1 MSNSS
6 TPVPEKSPLGEV
18 SVSGIQP
25 AFTQNGETQ
34 STTPNKPTPNIISPT
49 PQHTLVEQDKSES
62 VPPPKQSISQKLR
75 SKLPTYNQFKKTL
88 KADIALT
95 VVLIL
100 VLDRT
105 TNIGIGQGTLLT
117 CISMIFFCPVKPIGL
132 QVEVVTLSLLGVMVT
147 AAWSFL
153 GMYLANLS
161 RDHTKANPLQASSG
175 VILEIFLFIGTFF
188 LNWVR
193 SNYPKANFAGIL
205 GCIVLIFAMTTAA
218 IVPTFSPTVIWTFV
232 IPICIGAGFALLIDI
247 VIWPEDTANDCLTM
261 FATTLESFNQ
271 LLTKQVEVFLQDPYS
286 ELPGQAT
293 PLSVI
298 HGQLQGNIMMLIE
311 SKRAVQREVLYSR
324 LTAKDFSYLTKLVKS
339 MRIPL
344 HGIGLSRVI
353 EQEMYDAQS
362 GGVLQKWQ
370 TVNLT
375 SNPVLEDFSSIHSD
389 SQSEATTDT
398 AQLIQEYH
406 EILNVIRPI
415 CNNLAVECKTAVTE
429 CMTRL
434 NGLHNRRDKGKPETS
449 PQLPNLAEQPKDE
462 GLSTSNATSVA
473 FAARLRMAI
482 ENFEKDRISG
492 MDRLFSSKLT
502 ERDPHRAM
510 LLLLLFQYNLREYAD
525 KVLEMADF
533 ITKLEK
539 ERQKRHIGW
548 PNITLKKWLKGD
560 TRDEDITANG
570 NQISD
575 GDGTAQLARTAS
587 RVNYQQ
593 AALDSSAGPFIYE
606 EDAKGRVLR
615 RDPDV
620 LAPATKWERFWYR
633 LYEFKVWLLEPETLT
648 VLKTSIGC
656 ILLALP
662 AYFTSSAVWY
672 NEWRGQWAVIT
683 LVFWMFPSSGLL
695 IFGFFL
701 RLLGT
706 IIGSVLGIVVWEIC
720 QGVTYA
726 LAVVMFILNYILYHI
741 FFYKPFWR
749 VCTLMTQ
756 ITLILVVAYRY
767 NYVLQNNAEPV
778 WEVAGKRCLL
788 VVIGVVAASIMYCIP
803 FPVTGRVE
811 LRYRLAQT
819 VRDIGT
825 LYSALIYSFENVDAN
840 SHLDEQQRKKF
851 AKLALSIQRQI
862 ALERT
867 LLAHAKYEPP
877 LRGKYPQEKYAK
889 LLDTVDNMADMV
901 YAMGASL
908 EKLPPFLREDLSRK
922 AKEARKTY
930 IATVMTGFKLVSAA
944 LAAKTSLPPYLHY
957 PKDALRE
964 FGEKIRQVPNTD
976 SSYFKDPG
984 YTVFAAYFLNSGSF
998 VMELQ
1003 KLLEIM
1009 EDLVGIDTPIC

>member
-1 MSNSS
+1 
-6 TPVPEKSPLGEV
+6 
-18 SVSGIQP
+18 
-25 AFTQNGETQ
+25 
-34 STTPNKPTPNIISPT
+34 
-49 PQHTLVEQDKSES
+49 
-62 VPPPKQSISQKLR
+62 
-75 SKLPTYNQFKKTL
+75 
-88 KADIALT
+88 
-95 VVLIL
+95 
-100 VLDRT
+100 
-105 TNIGIGQGTLLT
+105 
-117 CISMIFFCPVKPIGL
+117 
-132 QVEVVTLSLLGVMVT
+132 
-147 AAWSFL
+147 
-153 GMYLANLS
+153 
-161 RDHTKANPLQASSG
+161 
-175 VILEIFLFIGTFF
+175 
-188 LNWVR
+188 
-193 SNYPKANFAGIL
+193 
-205 GCIVLIFAMTTAA
+205 A

-247 VIWPEDTANDCLTM
+247 VIWPEDTANNCLTM

-375 SNPVLEDFSSIHSD
+375 SNPVLEDVSSIHSD

-539 ERQKRHIGW
+539 ERQKRHVGW

-593 AALDSSAGPFIYE
+593 AALDSSVGPFIYE

-695 IFGFFL
+695 IFG
-701 RLLGT
+701 
-706 IIGSVLGIVVWEIC
+706 
-720 QGVTYA
+720 
-726 LAVVMFILNYILYHI
+726 
-741 FFYKPFWR
+741 
-749 VCTLMTQ
+749 
-756 ITLILVVAYRY
+756 Y

-851 AKLALSIQRQI
+851 AKLALGIQRQI

-901 YAMGASL
+901 YAM
-908 EKLPPFLREDLSRK
+908 
-922 AKEARKTY
+922 
-930 IATVMTGFKLVSAA
+930 VSDY
-944 LAAKTSLPPYLHY
+944 K
-957 PKDALRE
+957 
-964 FGEKIRQVPNTD
+964 G
-976 SSYFKDPG
+976 
-984 YTVFAAYFLNSGSF
+984 NSGT
-998 VMELQ
+998 
-1003 KLLEIM
+1003 K
-1009 EDLVGIDTPIC
+1009 